1 MSRKKWIWGI
11 SALLIVLGVSLSA
24 WWFGGGKAAE
34 VKVKT
39 AAAEN
44 SSIQQEVYASGTVT
58 PVNQQQVTVVAPSKI
73 SQVYVKV
80 GDAVKPGKV
89 LVQMDTT
96 LADAQVA
103 QARAGV
109 NTAQTNLTAAQRTLD
124 TLKSGSAPS
133 EFAFA
138 GTSSQAQG
146 SSSIPTVE
154 IPMNMEVSRAMSM
167 GRVSGLTGDVPAI
180 VPSAE
185 AQTGSALQQAETAV
199 SQAKA
204 MLQQAQ
210 EGLKVAQ
217 AQRAQNVYTASIAG
231 TVLELNAQSE
241 SMASLQSPLIT
252 IGDLSKLQVTAE
264 LNEVDAG
271 KVQSGQK
278 VKVTSKVVGN
288 TPLTGAVSEVSPQA
302 ASKVSLQGN
311 TTPLV
316 GIKVD
321 LQNIPAELKPGYT
334 VDLNIATAAKNN
346 VLAIPSEA
354 LFQESGKNYVFRV
367 VNKKLAKT
375 EVNIGIANE
384 TLQEITSGLKEGDIV
399 VLNPTAQLAN
409 GLPVQLDTGSVSR

>member
-1 MSRKKWIWGI
+1 MSRKKWVWGSI
-11 SALLIVLGVSLSA
+11 ALLIVLVVSFSA
-24 WWFGGGKAAE
+24 WWFGGGKSTE
-34 VKVKT
+34 VKVKV

-44 SSIQQEVYASGTVT
+44 SSIQQEVYASGTIT
-58 PVNQQQVTVVAPSKI
+58 PVHQQQVTVMAPSKI
-73 SQVYVKV
+73 SKVYVQV
-80 GDAVKPGKV
+80 GDLVKPGQV
-89 LVQMDTT
+89 LIQMDTT

-103 QARAGV
+103 QAQAGV
-109 NTAQTNLTAAQRTLD
+109 NTAQTNLNAAQKTLNA
-124 TLKSGSAPS
+124 LKSGSSAS
-133 EFAFA
+133 EFAMA
-138 GTSSQAQG
+138 GTPSQFQG
-146 SSSIPTVE
+146 GSSIPTVE
-154 IPMNMEVSRAMSM
+154 IPMNMSASRGIRLPSV
-167 GRVSGLTGDVPAI
+167 G
-180 VPSAE
+180 VPSATTSE
-185 AQTGSALQQAETAV
+185 SGGQSGSALEQAETAV

-231 TVLELNAQSE
+231 TVLELNAQNG

-252 IGDLSKLQVTAE
+252 IGDLSKLQVTSE

-271 KVQSGQK
+271 KVQTGQK

-288 TPLTGAVSEVSPQA
+288 IPLRGVVSSISPQA
-302 ASKVSLQGN
+302 ASKVSMQGN

-321 LQNIPAELKPGYT
+321 LENNPAQLKPGYT

-354 LFQESGKNYVFRV
+354 LFQEGGKNYVFRV
-367 VNKKLAKT
+367 INKKLAKT

-384 TLQEITSGLKEGDIV
+384 TLQEITSGLTAGDMV

-409 GLPVQLDTGSVSR
+409 GLPVQLDTGSASQ

>member
-80 GDAVKPGKV
+80 GDVVKPGKV

-124 TLKSGSAPS
+124 MLKSGSAPS

-146 SSSIPTVE
+146 V
-154 IPMNMEVSRAMSM
+154 
-167 GRVSGLTGDVPAI
+167 
-180 VPSAE
+180 
-185 AQTGSALQQAETAV
+185 
-199 SQAKA
+199 
-204 MLQQAQ
+204 
-210 EGLKVAQ
+210 
-217 AQRAQNVYTASIAG
+217 
-231 TVLELNAQSE
+231 
-241 SMASLQSPLIT
+241 LQS
-252 IGDLSKLQVTAE
+252 
-264 LNEVDAG
+264 
-271 KVQSGQK
+271 
-278 VKVTSKVVGN
+278 
-288 TPLTGAVSEVSPQA
+288 
-302 ASKVSLQGN
+302 
-311 TTPLV
+311 
-316 GIKVD
+316 
-321 LQNIPAELKPGYT
+321 
-334 VDLNIATAAKNN
+334 
-346 VLAIPSEA
+346 
-354 LFQESGKNYVFRV
+354 
-367 VNKKLAKT
+367 
-375 EVNIGIANE
+375 
-384 TLQEITSGLKEGDIV
+384 
-399 VLNPTAQLAN
+399 QLWRF
-409 GLPVQLDTGSVSR
+409 P

>member
-1 MSRKKWIWGI
+1 MNRKKWIWGI

-154 IPMNMEVSRAMSM
+154 IPMNMEVSRAMNTP
-167 GRVSGLTGDVPAI
+167 GIPSGTTKIMSEGGGQ
-180 VPSAE
+180 SE
-185 AQTGSALQQAETAV
+185 SALQQAETAV

-217 AQRAQNVYTASIAG
+217 AQRAQNVYTANIQG
-231 TVLELNAQSE
+231 TVLELNAQNG
-241 SMASLQSPLIT
+241 SMASVQLPLIT

-288 TPLTGAVSEVSPQA
+288 TPLTGAVSAISPQA
-302 ASKVSLQGN
+302 ASKLSAQGN

-316 GIKVD
+316 EIKVD
-321 LQNIPAELKPGYT
+321 LENTPAELKPGYT

-354 LFQESGKNYVFRV
+354 LFQEEGKNYVFRV
-367 VNKKLAKT
+367 INKKLAKT

-384 TLQEITSGLKEGDIV
+384 TLQEITSGLKAGDIV

-409 GLPVQLDTGSVSR
+409 GLPVQPDTGSVSR